1 MKGVKSHRSITR
13 TPRVK
18 QFKVCHTW
26 LPTGRIFKRIGHEW
40 VPFDTCRSTL
50 TKDWKH
56 TDPTQTSTHKH
67 VPPQFYNVSSVNVKA
82 GNTGDL
88 HSSNSKVWR
97 NKNDCSPMARVQ
109 TSFL

>member
-1 MKGVKSHRSITR
+1 MVTNWKN
-13 TPRVK
+13 
-18 QFKVCHTW
+18 
-26 LPTGRIFKRIGHEW
+26 FKRIGYEW
-40 VPFDTCRSTL
+40 VPFDTCKSTL
-50 TKDWKH
+50 TKDTKH

-67 VPPQFYNVSSVNVKA
+67 VLSQSYNVASLTVKA
-82 GNTGDL
+82 GNTGNL